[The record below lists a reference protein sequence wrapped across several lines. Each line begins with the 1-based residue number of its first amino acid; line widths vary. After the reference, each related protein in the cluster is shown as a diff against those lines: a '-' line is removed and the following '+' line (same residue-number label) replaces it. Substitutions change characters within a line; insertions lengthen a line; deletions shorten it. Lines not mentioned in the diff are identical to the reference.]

1 MRKTSIPGIMLIGG
15 TALIISMA
23 VACSSTDE
31 IIVDMPRTQ
40 AYGLSP
46 ADFDKLRY
54 PVDEI
59 PAAAG
64 PDTEIPATDGGTET
78 ENTTEEEA
86 VINEETVPEE
96 TAPPEDGVI
105 MIDTDGD
112 GIPDT
117 PADMLSGNGSHS
129 FLATD
134 IDKST
139 SGIGEG
145 SVRLAGEKGDI
156 AGVNGDVTD
165 PLKEG
170 SGYIAGEGETEATG
184 SDDNADGLTVS
195 GKGWVVPEDSTP
207 PEERPDNVPATVID
221 EIRAYHDD
229 VWAEKGPSAISRITR
244 SVIPY
249 FLAALAAALFVAIA
263 VVAVRL
269 SSGSIKSKSEK
280 AREEYLAKKEQEAI
294 DNAPI
299 MSTEQRYSVFHKPS
313 RPTNLKEEIK
323 INGSVTVS
331 RETMINNDLI
341 TFGDLIDTDTPPY
354 PEEETLTELIRR
366 NQNIA

>member
-1 MRKTSIPGIMLIGG
+1 MRKTSIHRIIPIVGAALLIG
-15 TALIISMA
+15 TA

-31 IIVDMPRTQ
+31 IVVDMPRTQ

-59 PAAAG
+59 PPVKE
-64 PDTEIPATDGGTET
+64 PDTETPVTDIGTET
-78 ENTTEEEA
+78 EAITETVSAAEEP
-86 VINEETVPEE
+86 VPEE
-96 TAPPEDGVI
+96 TAPLDDGVI
-105 MIDTDGD
+105 MLDTDGD

-117 PADMLSGNGSHS
+117 PADMLTGSGNGS

-134 IDKST
+134 IDG
-139 SGIGEG
+139 SGIDIGEG
-145 SVRLAGEKGDI
+145 SVRLAGEESGISTGSGD
-156 AGVNGDVTD
+156 AAD

-170 SGYIAGEGETEATG
+170 SGYIAGEGETEAAG

-195 GKGWVVPEDSTP
+195 GKGWVIPEDEVAP
-207 PEERPDNVPATVID
+207 QERPDNVPAAVID

-249 FLAALAAALFVAIA
+249 VLAALAAALFVAIA
-263 VVAVRL
+263 IVAVRL

-299 MSTEQRYSVFHKPS
+299 MSTEQRYSVFHKQS
-313 RPTNLKEEIK
+313 RQTNLNEEIQ

>member
-1 MRKTSIPGIMLIGG
+1 MRKTSIHRIMPIVGAALLIS
-15 TALIISMA
+15 TA

-31 IIVDMPRTQ
+31 IVVDMPRTQ

-59 PAAAG
+59 PPVEE
-64 PDTEIPATDGGTET
+64 PDTETPVTDIGTET
-78 ENTTEEEA
+78 EAITETESTIEEP
-86 VINEETVPEE
+86 VPEE
-96 TAPPEDGVI
+96 TAPLDDGVI
-105 MIDTDGD
+105 MIDTDGE

-117 PADMLSGNGSHS
+117 PADMLSGDGSHS

-170 SGYIAGEGETEATG
+170 SGYIAGEGEAVSGG
-184 SDDNADGLTVS
+184 SADNADGLTVS
-195 GKGWVVPEDSTP
+195 GKGWVMPEDGETP
-207 PEERPDNVPATVID
+207 EGRTDNVPAAVID

-249 FLAALAAALFVAIA
+249 FLAALAAALFIAIA
-263 VVAVRL
+263 VIAVRL
-269 SSGSIKSKSEK
+269 SSGSIKSKSE
-280 AREEYLAKKEQEAI
+280 
-294 DNAPI
+294 
-299 MSTEQRYSVFHKPS
+299 
-313 RPTNLKEEIK
+313 
-323 INGSVTVS
+323 
-331 RETMINNDLI
+331 
-341 TFGDLIDTDTPPY
+341 
-354 PEEETLTELIRR
+354 
-366 NQNIA
+366 

>member
-1 MRKTSIPGIMLIGG
+1 MRKTSIHRIIPIVGAALLIS
-15 TALIISMA
+15 TA

-31 IIVDMPRTQ
+31 IVVDMPRTQ

-54 PVDEI
+54 PVDEVPSVDEPVTE
-59 PAAAG
+59 PAA
-64 PDTEIPATDGGTET
+64 DNDVETETITET
-78 ENTTEEEA
+78 ESAADEP
-86 VINEETVPEE
+86 VPEE
-96 TAPPEDGVI
+96 TAPPEESVI

-117 PADMLSGNGSHS
+117 PADMLSGNGSGT

-134 IDKST
+134 IDG
-139 SGIGEG
+139 SGIDIGEG
-145 SVRLAGEKGDI
+145 SVRFAGEESGIGTGSGD
-156 AGVNGDVTD
+156 AAD

-170 SGYIAGEGETEATG
+170 SGYIAGEGETEAAG
-184 SDDNADGLTVS
+184 SDDNADGLTVN
-195 GKGWVVPEDSTP
+195 GKGWVIPEDETAP
-207 PEERPDNVPATVID
+207 QERPDNVPAAVID
-221 EIRAYHDD
+221 EIMAYHDD

-249 FLAALAAALFVAIA
+249 VLAAIAAALFVAIA
-263 VVAVRL
+263 VFAVRL

-313 RPTNLKEEIK
+313 RQTNLKEEIQ

-366 NQNIA
+366 NQSIA

>member
-1 MRKTSIPGIMLIGG
+1 MRKTSIHRIIPIVGAALLIS
-15 TALIISMA
+15 TA

-31 IIVDMPRTQ
+31 IVVDMPRTQ

-54 PVDEI
+54 PVDEV
-59 PAAAG
+59 PSVDEPVTDPVA
-64 PDTEIPATDGGTET
+64 DNNEETEATAETET
-78 ENTTEEEA
+78 ITA
-86 VINEETVPEE
+86 DETVPEE
-96 TAPPEDGVI
+96 TAPAEESVI
-105 MIDTDGD
+105 IIDTDGD

-117 PADMLSGNGSHS
+117 PADMLTGSGNSS
-129 FLATD
+129 FLVTD
-134 IDKST
+134 IDG
-139 SGIGEG
+139 SGIDIGEG
-145 SVRLAGEKGDI
+145 SVQLAGEESGIGTGSGD
-156 AGVNGDVTD
+156 AAD

-170 SGYIAGEGETEATG
+170 SGYIAGEGETEAAG

-195 GKGWVVPEDSTP
+195 GKGWVIPEDSMP
-207 PEERPDNVPATVID
+207 PEERPDNVPAAVID

-229 VWAEKGPSAISRITR
+229 VWAEKGPSTISRITR

-249 FLAALAAALFVAIA
+249 VLAALAAALFVAIA
-263 VVAVRL
+263 VFAVRL

-313 RPTNLKEEIK
+313 RQTNLKEEIQ

-366 NQNIA
+366 NQSIA